1 MRSLCGVAGL
11 NQMYSTESA
20 TKRFFFNMGATRDNL
35 IWRNPDPEE
44 WIHSQVVNKEQA
56 TTELYL
62 AMIYGRVGTR
72 DTYQPVRLSASTY
85 S

>member
-1 MRSLCGVAGL
+1 
-11 NQMYSTESA
+11 
-20 TKRFFFNMGATRDNL
+20 MGASRGSQFNRYGETR
-35 IWRNPDPEE
+35 PDPEE

-72 DTYQPVRLSASTY
+72 DTYRPVGPIEC
-85 S
+85 

>member
-1 MRSLCGVAGL
+1 
-11 NQMYSTESA
+11 
-20 TKRFFFNMGATRDNL
+20 MGASRDNL

-85 S
+85 WVPMQTSMFKLKIKYHTYVGMIDIEYY